1 MGCMSASPVQGTG
14 PDPCGRYQ
22 PDRLAMVSGTM
33 VVMEQFHVVVLLFL
47 GLGAGVLG
55 GLLGI
60 GGSVIMI
67 PVLVSVLG
75 WQFHLAQA
83 AAMTVN
89 PAIALAAAL
98 RHRRAKQ
105 VSMETVKR
113 VLPVSIV
120 CISIAAWLSNQ
131 LPAEYLEATFGLFL
145 IWVFWDQIS
154 ALRPNQVNEE
164 TQKTTQK
171 TLKNKT
177 TWPRA
182 SITGGITGIT
192 AGLLGIGGG
201 LIQVPLLNRVCK
213 LPLRKAIGSSS
224 AIMFFTALIGAT
236 VKDMSL
242 TDIVAKSGTGMHVGY
257 ALLGA
262 LCLIPG
268 AIIGSWLGAK
278 LSISIPVKAIRIIF
292 ALLVAWA
299 SYKMIDSAAS
309 VLF

>member
-1 MGCMSASPVQGTG
+1 MGRLVV
-14 PDPCGRYQ
+14 
-22 PDRLAMVSGTM
+22 DRRVVSSMCTEYRSDGYRSDGCSGSGTI
-33 VVMEQFHVVVLLFL
+33 VEMEPFHVVVLLFL

-67 PVLVSVLG
+67 PVLGFVLG
-75 WQFHLAQA
+75 WPFHLAQA

-89 PAIALAAAL
+89 PAVALTAAL
-98 RHRRAKQ
+98 RHRKAMH

-113 VLPVSIV
+113 VLPVSIL
-120 CISIAAWLSNQ
+120 CISFAAWLSNQ
-131 LPAEYLEATFGLFL
+131 LQAAYLEASFGLFL
-145 IWVFWDQIS
+145 VWVFWDQIS
-154 ALRPNQVNEE
+154 ALRPNQCNEE
-164 TQKTTQK
+164 TQKTM
-171 TLKNKT
+171 KNST

-182 SITGGITGIT
+182 SITGGITGIA

-236 VKDMSL
+236 VKDISL
-242 TDIVAKSGTGMHVGY
+242 SEIITDSGTNMHAGHAV
-257 ALLGA
+257 LGA

-268 AIIGSWLGAK
+268 ALLGGWLGAK
-278 LSISIPVKAIRIIF
+278 LSTSIPIKAIRIVF

-299 SYKMIDSAAS
+299 SFKMFYSSAS